1 MKKGTGWDDP
11 AGVKMPFQVKKLDT
25 GVGSSHPAVA
35 RLVLGPA
42 ELMQT
47 TDLTPDRRDLIGRYL
62 FRCMQEF
69 VKTEKK
75 LEAFLAKC
83 AAFHA
88 SVKEGKGITAQPHAL
103 ELQEPEGLEGDYE
116 LFLLHL
122 VMAMRMAVSAAG
134 LILYGEPM
142 KWHGL
147 KKRLKAEQPDS
158 AVFRTM
164 EAHEPWTSDLFD
176 VRGEIEHDPYL
187 FRGFT
192 VHQDGLTYKVVDP
205 QLPDGTS
212 AAQTF
217 PKFYADGFACAED
230 LVIGAITT
238 RLPDFVR
245 LREISEDQ
253 RDPSMPKRFALEIQV
268 GSHGGQ

>member
-1 MKKGTGWDDP
+1 MKKGTGWDNP
-11 AGVKMPFQVKKLDT
+11 KGVKMPFQLKKLDM
-25 GVGSSHPAVA
+25 GVGGSHPAVA

-42 ELMQT
+42 DSMQMT
-47 TDLTPDRRDLIGRYL
+47 NLTPELRDLIGRYL

-69 VKTEKK
+69 VKIEKK
-75 LEAFLAKC
+75 REAFLAKC

-88 SVKEGKGITAQPHAL
+88 SVKEGKGVIAQSHAI
-103 ELQEPEGLEGDYE
+103 ELHEPEGLEDDYE

-122 VMAMRMAVSAAG
+122 VLALRMAASAAG

-142 KWHGL
+142 KWPGL
-147 KKRLKAEQPDS
+147 KKRLKAEQPNS
-158 AVFRTM
+158 AVLRTM

-192 VHQDGLTYKVVDP
+192 VQQDGLTYKVVDP
-205 QLPDGTS
+205 QLTDGTS
-212 AAQTF
+212 AVQAF

-245 LREISEDQ
+245 LREIPEDQ
-253 RDPSMPKRFALEIQV
+253 LDPSMPKRFALEIRP
-268 GSHGGQ
+268 GSHGER